1 MKRANLMRVNPLIII
16 CMAVVMICSCQKDSK
31 LKRAVEEMNEECPID
46 MGTVGEMTSFEYK
59 DGNVIMS
66 YNVNEDIV
74 NIDALQANP
83 DLMRQTALTMFTN
96 SEKGGTKNLLADM
109 EEAGAGLTLQYTGI
123 ESGKT
128 VSVTLTSEELAEAKE
143 TANDDTD
150 PDAVLEKE
158 VEVTN
163 AQMPMEAGSGITITS
178 LVIEGDYVIYNC
190 SVDESIVTV
199 EDIQAGAEE
208 AKASMKQ
215 ALTTDDPANTL
226 FIQMCKNAGK
236 GIGYRYIGNQ
246 TSDECTITI
255 DASEL

>member
-1 MKRANLMRVNPLIII
+1 MKRTNLMRVNPLIII

-46 MGTVGEMTSFEYK
+46 MGTLGEMTSFEYK

-66 YNVNEDIV
+66 HNVNEDIV

-163 AQMPMEAGSGITITS
+163 AQMPMEVGSGITITS
-178 LVIEGDYVIYNC
+178 LVIEGDYVIYNR
-190 SVDESIVTV
+190 SVDESIVSV

-236 GIGYRYIGNQ
+236 
-246 TSDECTITI
+246 
-255 DASEL
+255 ELATDILATKPAMNAQLR